1 MSFPGRTG
9 HRIRQ
14 RMQLLLVTLCLH
26 AACAGVAAGG
36 HEHASCAGSGHRL
49 SLAAPTLEQPDEA
62 ASVAAS
68 EQAFVRVV
76 VAGVVNPQRIPISF
90 VVRFHARDGK
100 AGYLGSFSLF
110 PPDNPGTFIVA
121 TGGKLEAGGRVSI
134 TLVPLQPVPAMQ
146 VVSVCV
152 GSVRFIR

>member
-49 SLAAPTLEQPDEA
+49 SLAAPTLEQPVEA

-76 VAGVVNPQRIPISF
+76 VR
-90 VVRFHARDGK
+90 
-100 AGYLGSFSLF
+100 
-110 PPDNPGTFIVA
+110 
-121 TGGKLEAGGRVSI
+121 
-134 TLVPLQPVPAMQ
+134 AMQ
-146 VVSVCV
+146 KNVCPSGIWDSWTRIMPGV
-152 GSVRFIR
+152 AKAS